1 MPLPAGFER
10 AESIGTFAFIAVPR
24 AVGDRGA
31 KPISDGRAI
40 PGAMR
45 VPVIVLNFK
54 TYPEILGKKG
64 WELAKRFAAVADDTG
79 ASIVLAPPTSDL
91 AHIAKLVHIPVVG
104 QHVDAVEPGQT
115 TGWTPPEALLE
126 AGAAGTLINH
136 SERKVAWEEMATSIP
151 RCQKI
156 CLEVIACADDLAE
169 AETLAK
175 MSPEYIAIEPPEL
188 IGGDVSVTT
197 AKPEVITKA
206 VDRIRAANPNV
217 NVLCGAGVKAR
228 KDVAKALELGT
239 VGVLLSSGVVKAKD
253 PERAL
258 RDLVKGLR

>member
-1 MPLPAGFER
+1 
-10 AESIGTFAFIAVPR
+10 
-24 AVGDRGA
+24 
-31 KPISDGRAI
+31 
-40 PGAMR
+40 MR
-45 VPVIVLNFK
+45 VPAIVLNFK
-54 TYPEILGKKG
+54 TYPETLGKKG
-64 WELAKRFAAVADDTG
+64 WELAKRFEAVADETG

-91 AHIAKLVHIPVVG
+91 AHIAKLVHIPVFG

-136 SERKVAWEEMATSIP
+136 SERKVAWEEMAKSVP
-151 RCQKI
+151 RCQDLG
-156 CLEVIACADDLAE
+156 LEVIACADDIVE

-175 MSPEYIAIEPPEL
+175 LSPEYIAIEPPEL
-188 IGGDVSVTT
+188 IGGNVSVTA
-197 AKPEVITKA
+197 AKPEVVQGA
-206 VDRIRAANPNV
+206 VNRIRAANPDV
-217 NVLCGAGVKAR
+217 SVLCGAGVKAR

-253 PERAL
+253 PEKAL

>member
-10 AESIGTFAFIAVPR
+10 PGSSGTFAFIAVPR
-24 AVGDRGA
+24 ARGDRGA
-31 KPISDGRAI
+31 KPISD
-40 PGAMR
+40 
-45 VPVIVLNFK
+45 
-54 TYPEILGKKG
+54 
-64 WELAKRFAAVADDTG
+64 
-79 ASIVLAPPTSDL
+79 
-91 AHIAKLVHIPVVG
+91 
-104 QHVDAVEPGQT
+104 
-115 TGWTPPEALLE
+115 
-126 AGAAGTLINH
+126 
-136 SERKVAWEEMATSIP
+136 RKVAWEEMATSIP

-156 CLEVIACADDLAE
+156 GLEVIACADDLAE

-175 MSPEYIAIEPPEL
+175 LSPEYIAIEPPEL

-217 NVLCGAGVKAR
+217 NVLCGAGVRAR

-239 VGVLLSSGVVKAKD
+239 VGVLLSSGVVKARD
-253 PERAL
+253 PEKAL